1 MRFFERVQQT
11 FKQAVQAWK
20 NSSKKVVRSFKRRFG
35 GYNNSQLKSNET
47 IFSVITRLSSTLGAL
62 PLKLYENYKEQPDS
76 DLTELIAR
84 PNQNMSGFEFINQ
97 LEVSRNRDGNGY
109 ALIIRDK
116 YQRPIQLIPIASV
129 YVTPF
134 LNLDDN
140 ALWYEVNMEDFHA
153 YVYNDDMIHVKHIH
167 GPESLVGISPLDVL
181 KNALDYDKAVSSFSL
196 NEMDKMDT
204 FIVKYE
210 NFVDDEAQEALVKN
224 FEDYVEDNGGV
235 LIQQKGQEIERL
247 DRDFNPGDVSDSD
260 KITRTRIANAFNV
273 PLTFLNDTTGT
284 GVNSNEQLM
293 TQFVQMTLTPIAK
306 QYEFQFNNKLLSER
320 DRRKGYYFKFNMN
333 GLMRGDVNART
344 QFYQA
349 MIRNGVYSQND
360 VRRLEDLPPS
370 EDKFMDKHW
379 ISGDLYPVDMDP
391 TQRKGVKNSD
401 SSSTEEQTDQVLGNG
416 KTTE

>member
-1 MRFFERVQQT
+1 MRQT
-11 FKQAVQAWK
+11 FKQAVKTWK
-20 NSSKKVVRSFKRRFG
+20 QSGKRVAQTFRRRFG
-35 GYNNSQLKSNET
+35 GYNNSKLKSNET

-62 PLKLYENYKEQPDS
+62 PLKLYENYKEKPDS

-109 ALIIRDK
+109 ALIVRDK
-116 YQRPIQLIPIASV
+116 LQSPIQLIPIASI

-153 YVYNDDMIHVKHIH
+153 YVHNSDMIHVKHIH

-181 KNALDYDKAVSSFSL
+181 KNALDYDKAVSTFSL
-196 NEMDKMDT
+196 SEMDKMDT
-204 FIVKYE
+204 FIVKNE
-210 NFVDDEAQEALVKN
+210 GFVDSEAQEALVEN
-224 FEDYVEDNGGV
+224 FKEYIKDNGGV
-235 LIQQKGQEIERL
+235 LFQQKGQEIERL

-306 QYEFQFNNKLLSER
+306 QYEYQFNNKLLSQH
-320 DRRKGYYFKFNMN
+320 DRKAGYYFKFNMN

-370 EDKFMDKHW
+370 EDEFMDKHW

-391 TQRKGVKNSD
+391 TQRKGVTKSD
-401 SSSTEEQTDQVLGNG
+401 SNANEKETNQVLGND
-416 KTTE
+416 KAAK